1 MSLRPSKTSVSTY
14 LLRAREAGL
23 AVWPLPPGLDDDAV
37 LEQRLFRRTHQ
48 YRVQRDN
55 QDETRIASPKLFP
68 NIQPLPHII
77 CSLPRGMNRGDYGTA
92 EHGDEE
98 RTDGGGFGALSCFD
112 ASGEGENSG

>member
-77 CSLPRGMNRGDYGTA
+77 CSLPRGMRTNRHQRRRGPSQLKIKT
-92 EHGDEE
+92 
-98 RTDGGGFGALSCFD
+98 
-112 ASGEGENSG
+112 NVK